1 MNRSLRTGS
10 VLSIFLVVLCAA
22 AASAVAAEYQV
33 EVLNE
38 APPADGLSD
47 EVRSLLAETG
57 VRVLRG
63 SGTKYC
69 DVWLCREWPVMP
81 DFQPSP
87 TVIYP
92 FSPGQLLGVVRFARK
107 GSDFRDQ
114 DIARGVYTLRYGLQ
128 PVDGA
133 HVGTSPTRDFLLL
146 LKAENDETPAPL
158 SIRDLNRLS
167 AAAAESSHPLMLAMQ
182 RAREAGDFPGI
193 RHQAEPDWWILRIEG
208 ASKTD
213 SVTALPLE
221 FVVFGHAAE

>member
-1 MNRSLRTGS
+1 MNKFWRIAG
-10 VLSIFLVVLCAA
+10 VLSIVLLLLSPAA
-22 AASAVAAEYQV
+22 DAADYQV

-38 APPADGLSD
+38 APPADELSD
-47 EVRSLLAETG
+47 EVSALLAKTG

-63 SGTKYC
+63 AGTKYC
-69 DVWLCREWPVMP
+69 DIWLCREWPVVP

-87 TVIYP
+87 TVLYP

-114 DIARGVYTLRYGLQ
+114 DISRGVYTLRYGLQ

-146 LKAENDETPAPL
+146 LKADSDQSAAAP
-158 SIRDLNRLS
+158 SVRDLNRLS

-182 RAREAGDFPGI
+182 RVGEASGYPGI
-193 RHQAEPDWWILRIEG
+193 RHQTEADWWILQVEG
-208 ASKTD
+208 AAKTD
-213 SVTALPLE
+213 AVTPLPLE
-221 FVVFGHAAE
+221 FVVFGRAAE